1 MPGHPDH
8 QASVMTPVGG
18 PPGLAFGHQRFEI
31 GLKSFKVQRFKGLA
45 VIKTLA
51 VGVDLGIVLMQNI
64 QVQRFGPPRGDTL
77 SALGVGTVNDGAFSR

>member
-31 GLKSFKVQRFKGLA
+31 GLKGFEVQRFKGLA

-64 QVQRFGPPRGDTL
+64 QVQRFGPPSGDTL